1 MRTIASGI
9 FVCEIDC
16 SQAGAPMKRDQPW
29 QLAMFSKGLKKNLR
43 LKTLTK
49 MLNGLNS
56 DDKCLLVTCGDNN
69 GAMNYRLRELGG
81 SWSWADLEEDCIA
94 EMSEL
99 LGEPVHHAVDEH
111 LPFADG
117 AFQHVIAIDVHEHVD
132 DPISITHELC
142 RVARPGGNILITVPN
157 GDEKKL
163 AVRAKFAL
171 GMTPEA
177 YGHTRIG
184 FTTDEVKSFMRDS
197 SIEPVKSETYSRF
210 FTEMLELSINFVYV
224 KVLKKGD
231 SDSSE
236 HGEIAPTTEEK
247 LKSVKKSYRIYALLF
262 PFYWLISRL
271 DFLLF
276 GQEGYCVIVSGHKPP
291 S

>member
-1 MRTIASGI
+1 MRS
-9 FVCEIDC
+9 
-16 SQAGAPMKRDQPW
+16 DQPW

-49 MLNGLNS
+49 MLKGLNS

-69 GAMNYRLRELGG
+69 GAMNYHLRELGG
-81 SWSWADLEEDCIA
+81 SWAWADLEEDCIA

-99 LGEPVHHAVDEH
+99 LGEPVNFAAGEK
-111 LPFADG
+111 LPFDDG
-117 AFQHVIAIDVHEHVD
+117 VFQRVIAIDVHEHVE
-132 DPISITHELC
+132 DPTNITRELC
-142 RVARPGGNILITVPN
+142 RVAKPGGNILITVPN

-184 FTTDEVKSFMRDS
+184 FTKDEVERFMRDS
-197 SIEPVKSETYSRF
+197 DIEPVKSETYSRF
-210 FTEMLELSINFVYV
+210 FTEMLELTINFMYV
-224 KVLKKGD
+224 KVLKKGGG
-231 SDSSE
+231 DSSE
-236 HGEIAPTTEEK
+236 HAEIAPTTEDK

-271 DFLLF
+271 DFLLL
-276 GQEGYCVIVSGHKPP
+276 GQEGYCVIVSGNKLR